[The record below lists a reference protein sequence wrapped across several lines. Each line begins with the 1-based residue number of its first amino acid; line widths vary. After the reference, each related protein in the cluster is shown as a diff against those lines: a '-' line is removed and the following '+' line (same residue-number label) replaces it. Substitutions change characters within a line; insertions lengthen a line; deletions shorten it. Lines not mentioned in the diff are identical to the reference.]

1 METAEHIAA
10 LRAQG
15 AALGRAARCADPAAT
30 VPACPGWRVPD
41 LVRHQGQVHR
51 WATGYLTERRLT
63 PVPIEDVPTPPD
75 AALHD
80 WYDEGFAALLDA
92 LESAPADLE
101 CWSFLAGSPSPVAF
115 WARRQA
121 HETAVHR
128 VDAEAALGSG
138 AAYGTGTDAGSGAGA
153 GFDAAFAADGVDE
166 LLRGFHARERS
177 RVRTDPPRTLHIRA
191 LDAPAG
197 APGGWLVRLSADHPR
212 TELTGADAEPGA
224 PADCTVTGTAAALY
238 LALWNRGPYEALE
251 VGGDAS
257 LLELWRR
264 TGAIV

>member
-10 LRAQG
+10 LRTEG
-15 AALGRAARCADPAAT
+15 AALGRAARCADPAAE
-30 VPACPGWRVPD
+30 VPGCPGWRVPD

-51 WATGYLTERRLT
+51 WATGYLTDRRLV

-80 WYDEGFAALLDA
+80 WYDEGLAALLGA

-128 VDAEAALGSG
+128 VDAEAALGSFS
-138 AAYGTGTDAGSGAGA
+138 GTGAGA
-153 GFDAAFAADGVDE
+153 GAGADAGLDAAFAADGVDE

-177 RVRTDPPRTLHIRA
+177 RVRTDPPRTLHVRA

-197 APGGWLVRLSADHPR
+197 GPGGWLVRLSAAHPR
-212 TELTGADAEPGA
+212 TVLTGVDAALDA
-224 PADCTVTGTAAALY
+224 PADCTVSGTAAALY
-238 LALWNRGPYEALE
+238 LALWNRGPYEALD
-251 VGGDAS
+251 VAGDAS

-264 TGAIV
+264 TAAIV